1 MSYIWITPRR
11 ALMMVGQK
19 KLAALTNEIG
29 QQESIGT
36 GDGSTRAFR
45 TPFVFGS
52 EMKVYANSVLTSGYA
67 FSIDYTNGERVV
79 VTFTTAPVTNIK
91 LTASSTDSVNADN
104 LDHAILRAQG
114 LVRGSLDA
122 QLYSVPSDDTAIP
135 EPLIGWA
142 AAIAWYLLA
151 SDPRRP
157 RLLEAYPELE
167 KRYIDVYGGVDS
179 DLKRVARG
187 NFSLRGILTVLDPMT
202 TGLVAGSQFI
212 SDEVVYTP
220 ERFRGVM

>member
-11 ALMMVGQK
+11 ALVMVGMK
-19 KLAALTNEIG
+19 KLASLTNEIG

-36 GDGSTRAFR
+36 GDGSTKAFR

-52 EMKVYANSVLTSGYA
+52 EMKVYADGVLTSGYT
-67 FSIDYTNGERVV
+67 FSIDYANGERVV
-79 VTFTTAPVTNIK
+79 VTWATAPADQVK

-114 LVRGSLDA
+114 LVSGSLDA
-122 QLYSVPSDDTAIP
+122 QLYAVPADDTAIP
-135 EPLIGWA
+135 EPLIGWV

-179 DLKRVARG
+179 DLKRVAKG
-187 NFSLRGILTVLDPMT
+187 NFSLRGILTVLDPAT
-202 TGLVAGSQFI
+202 VGLVAGSQFI
-212 SDEVVYTP
+212 SDEVVYTSA
-220 ERFRGVM
+220 RYRGVQ